1 MKRLKSLLVLCLL
14 AIMGI
19 TSAKAA
25 DTPVKREFRATWLA
39 TVWRLDWPSSLIS
52 GSSQSTKDYYIKQQ
66 KAEMITLLDSLQKN
80 NFNAVMF
87 QVRGR
92 ADAFYKS
99 SYEPWSS
106 DLVSTRGMDPG
117 YDPLQFVVDECHKRG
132 MECHAWINPYRYES
146 QTGQWNGLPGC
157 YRTEHPEWVIDVNGS
172 SILNPGKAEVTQ
184 RICDIIKEIVQNYD
198 VDGVLFD
205 DYFYLQGISNQDEE
219 QYNEYTTGGGSL
231 SLADWRRDNV
241 NRMVKSVHETI
252 NSIKP
257 WVSFGISPAGIACT
271 NASLAKK
278 YGISACPTGSDWQF
292 SGIYS
297 EPVQWLKDHS
307 IDFISPQVYWTIGNS
322 SPDYSKAVPW
332 WSEVANTFNRHLY
345 VSHSI
350 TSLTSSSRST
360 EEQQMSELEKSKI
373 SLKSDGPNNTTFA
386 EYANEIRLNRSSSI
400 DGNPGS
406 IFYSTKY
413 VYKTAPLF
421 GHYLRV
427 NVFNT
432 PSLRPIMTFKTGNN
446 PGLVK
451 NIKVNGSNITWDG
464 YDNVRYTVYAVPST
478 IPVENFQKEVEYLL
492 GVSYTNSYTIP
503 NNKLAGYNYAV
514 CVYDRVG
521 NEYSAA
527 FAGIATEQLPAPT
540 TKVPSANQT
549 IEAPF
554 IFEWNAV
561 EKASLYTVEVS
572 TDSKFNTLI
581 ATGQTSETTLS
592 SSVLENLPLDTQ
604 LYWRVRSM
612 ANSCI
617 DGISAAVPFKVIMI
631 HITSPANDATN
642 TSLTPTITWSPNNRS
657 VKVQISTTNTFDS
670 VLWEKESS
678 TGSCTVNQYVLAGK
692 TKYYVRL
699 VYTKDGETVK
709 TDPVGFTTQFVSVS
723 APTIVFPTEGCDFY
737 GTDVVKVAQ
746 AVGVQSLQFEICTT
760 KSFPTRSIW
769 IQRGSTGEWESPAI
783 SKFSTKFTEGTTYYF
798 RALAYYVDSTSSTVK
813 TGYSPIVS
821 AIYKGAVGA
830 VEDVETSTFA
840 INGNILELN
849 GILATVKVYNA
860 AGVEILTAESNSSI
874 DLGKLSAGLYLVK
887 VSTADK
893 SVTLKHIVK

>member
-1 MKRLKSLLVLCLL
+1 MKQLKSMLIICLL
-14 AIMGI
+14 ALMGI

-25 DTPVKREFRATWLA
+25 DTPVKREFRATWIA

-52 GSSQSTKDYYIKQQ
+52 GANQYYKEYYVKQQ
-66 KAEMITLLDSLQKN
+66 KAEMTTLLDSLQTT
-80 NFNAVMF
+80 NFNAVTF

-117 YDPLQFVVDECHKRG
+117 YDPLEFVVEECHKRG

-146 QTGQWNGLPGC
+146 VTGQWNGLPGC
-157 YRTEHPEWVIDVNGS
+157 YRTDHPDWIIDVNGA

-198 VDGVLFD
+198 VDGIIFD
-205 DYFYLQGISNQDEE
+205 DYFYLKGISDQDAD
-219 QYNEYTTGGGSL
+219 QYSEYTAAGGTL
-231 SLADWRRDNV
+231 SLANWRRNNV
-241 NRMVKSVHETI
+241 NNMVKSVHSTI
-252 NSIKP
+252 NSVKP
-257 WVSFGISPAGIACT
+257 GVSFGISPAGIACT

-278 YGISACPTGSDWQF
+278 YGISACPTGSDWQYD
-292 SGIYS
+292 GIYS

-322 SPDYSKAVPW
+322 TDYEKAVPW
-332 WSEVANTFNRHLY
+332 WSTVANTFNRHLY

-360 EEQQMSELEKSKI
+360 EEQQMSRIEESKI
-373 SLKSDGPNNTTFA
+373 SQKADGPNGTTFA
-386 EYANEIRLNRSSSI
+386 EYANEVRLNRSSSL

-406 IFYSTKY
+406 IFWSAKY
-413 VYKTAPLF
+413 AYKTAPLF

-432 PSLRPIMTFKTGNN
+432 PALRPAMTFKAGNN

-451 NIKVNGSNITWDG
+451 NITLSGSTLTWNG
-464 YDNVRYTVYAVPST
+464 YDNVRYTVYAVPTT

-492 GVSYTNSYTIP
+492 GVTYTNSYTIP
-503 NNKLAGYNYAV
+503 SDKLAGYNYAV

-521 NEYSAA
+521 NEYSAT
-527 FAGIATEQLPAPT
+527 FAGVATEQLPAPT
-540 TKVPSANQT
+540 LKVPSANQT

-561 EKASLYTVEVS
+561 GKASVYTVEVS
-572 TDSKFNTLI
+572 TDSQFKTIL
-581 ATGQTSETTLS
+581 ATGQTSETSLS
-592 SSVLENLPLDTQ
+592 SSAIESLPLDTQ

-612 ANSCI
+612 ANNCI

-631 HITSPANDATN
+631 HITSPTDGATGS
-642 TSLTPTITWSPNNRS
+642 SLTPTITWSPNNRT
-657 VKVQISTTNTFDS
+657 VNVQISTTITFDS
-670 VLWEKESS
+670 VVWEKESS
-678 TGSCTVNQYVLAGK
+678 TGSCTVEQYALAAN

-709 TDPVGFTTQFVSVS
+709 TDPVGFKTLFIAVS
-723 APTIVFPTEGCDFY
+723 APTILFPTEGCDFY
-737 GTDVVKVAQ
+737 GTDVMKVAQ
-746 AVGVQSLQFEICTT
+746 AAGVQSLQFEICTSST
-760 KSFPTRSIW
+760 FPARSIW
-769 IQRGSTGEWESPAI
+769 IKRGNTGEWESPEI
-783 SKFSTKFTEGTTYYF
+783 SKFSSKFTEGKTYYF
-798 RALAYYVDSTSSTVK
+798 RALAYYVDSTDSTVK
-813 TGYSPIVS
+813 TDYSPVIS
-821 AIYKGAVGA
+821 AVYKGAVGA
-830 VEDVETSTFA
+830 VEDIETSNFA
-840 INGNILELN
+840 INGNVLELN
-849 GILATVKVYNA
+849 GILADVKVYNA
-860 AGVEILTAESNSSI
+860 AGVEILAAESNSSI
-874 DLGKLSAGLYLVK
+874 DLSKLSVGLYLVK
-887 VSTADK
+887 VATADK
-893 SVTLKHIVK
+893 TVTLKHIVK